1 MKIINYTVVKADKH
15 FDLTAAV
22 HEYMREGWVPFG
34 GASVG
39 GAGRQHS
46 DNIYFIQSMVKYA
59 KEES

>member
-1 MKIINYTVVKADKH
+1 MKIITYTIVKADKH
-15 FDLTAAV
+15 FELTDAV
-22 HEYMREGWVPFG
+22 HDYMRDGWVPFG

-39 GAGRQHS
+39 GAGRSSS